1 MAKKDALAGPEQEL
15 IAAVRG
21 LQQTIVHMP
30 EEHGI
35 VFHPA
40 KHLLFTYMKGIAY
53 GLGALTAVALILPV
67 LLSLLQQVAWVPIA
81 GDFVQRV
88 IHQLESSQGR

>member
-1 MAKKDALAGPEQEL
+1 MKKKHAAAGPEQEL
-15 IAAVRG
+15 ASAVRS
-21 LQQTIVHMP
+21 LEHTIVRMP

-53 GLGALTAVALILPV
+53 GLGALTAVALILP
-67 LLSLLQQVAWVPIA
+67 LILSLLQQVAWVPIA
-81 GDFVQRV
+81 GDFVHRV
-88 IHQLESSQGR
+88 IERLEQSQGR